1 MASVRAA
8 SYPPFVAEATHVCRR
23 LSPAYCKPIS
33 IAVTIKVLKVVAG
46 LLLLARTGAA
56 QVTPARTA
64 LTDTAGLGPLLHRV
78 LATNPDLIAQRRAV
92 EAAAAR
98 LRAAGFGPATVLATE
113 VEDVPGGLDVSR
125 AGSIRLAL
133 EHEFLSG
140 GRRGAARSLAAAEA
154 EAVAAE
160 LDAAEQRTV
169 VLSVQALTRA
179 VDWLSIARRLADQ
192 DSLLA
197 SAQASLQTRFTA
209 GQARYVDVLR
219 LRTERLRTEA
229 EQAGAET
236 EARVARQ
243 GVLSLVGTP
252 DSFPASGTTLVD
264 SLIAARLSSAPT
276 VRAFPPAPGVDS
288 LLVAS
293 GAVRLAEAGVVRA
306 RADRQLALANGR
318 PRLTAFAGAQRFAG
332 DGGYPVGPV
341 FGGSISL
348 PFTAGQ
354 ANTMATLAAERG
366 VEAAEAQREATLASR
381 RGALL
386 AARERYEAARSRIA
400 VYDAALLQGARDERE
415 SALAAYRSGSL
426 SLIELLDFERA
437 LARAEIDRLRSQID
451 AESALAELLTGGSA
465 PPAGQP
471 LSSPTIPTSSA
482 SDAP

>member
-1 MASVRAA
+1 MA
-8 SYPPFVAEATHVCRR
+8 
-23 LSPAYCKPIS
+23 
-33 IAVTIKVLKVVAG
+33 LKTLRVVAG
-46 LLLLARTGAA
+46 LLLLTRVVAA
-56 QVTPARTA
+56 QGTLAGTTPA
-64 LTDTAGLGPLLHRV
+64 DTAGLGPLLHRI
-78 LATNPDLIAQRRAV
+78 LATNPDLIAQRRAI

-98 LRAAGFGPATVLATE
+98 VRAAGFGPPTVLATE

-169 VLSVQALTRA
+169 VLSVQALARA
-179 VDWLSIARRLADQ
+179 VDWLAIARRLSDQ

-197 SAQASLQTRFTA
+197 SAQASLQARFTA

-236 EARVARQ
+236 EARVARE
-243 GVLSLVGTP
+243 GVLTLVGTP
-252 DSFPASGTTLVD
+252 DSFPASGTTLID
-264 SLIAARLSSAPT
+264 SLIAARLSPAPT
-276 VRAFPPAPGVDS
+276 VRSFPVPPEVDS

-293 GAVRLAEAGVVRA
+293 GATRLADAGVVRA
-306 RADRQLALANGR
+306 KAERQLALANRR

-348 PFTAGQ
+348 PFTAGR
-354 ANTMATLAAERG
+354 ANAMGILAAERG
-366 VEAAEAQREATLASR
+366 VEAAEAQREATIANR

-386 AARERYEAARSRIA
+386 AARERYEAARSRLA

-415 SALAAYRSGSL
+415 SALGAYRSGSL

-471 LSSPTIPTSSA
+471 RSSPTISTSST